1 MQELEAFAV
10 LSVRRACGFG
20 ALAIATL
27 MLGLVGTPAAALE
40 TGAVCC
46 LLMALILYWKS
57 EHALRQDHRKT
68 ELWMMLAETHRPP
81 HDVAAVVVPRILRR
95 TNPLGIKGAGEAGA
109 IAAPAAVMNALI
121 DALAPRGVT
130 HIDMPATPLAVWQA
144 LQTRERF
151 SH

>member
-27 MLGLVGTPAAALE
+27 MLGLVGTPAVAFE

-57 EHALRQDHRKT
+57 DHALRQDHRKT

-95 TNPLGIKGAGEAGA
+95 TYLEHCRLALS
-109 IAAPAAVMNALI
+109 AACGLALPALVLH
-121 DALAPRGVT
+121 LA
-130 HIDMPATPLAVWQA
+130 
-144 LQTRERF
+144 
-151 SH
+151 S